1 MYKPFSTYQGK
12 FICKRC
18 SEEVG
23 SARLWHDTLDV
34 TWQCTKK
41 HVTKVN
47 MDPKRKKHVREG

>member
-1 MYKPFSTYQGK
+1 MHKPFSTYNGK
-12 FICKRC
+12 FMCKRC
-18 SEEVG
+18 SEEVA

-47 MDPKRKKHVREG
+47 MDPKRKKYV